1 MSRRQRGVST
11 RQQAWRYCSP
21 YRQDGRLLH
30 RMSVRSWQENQRP
43 PSTRWR
49 CVSNCWKACQQVSG
63 FIRRQDGWV
72 RRDVG
77 YCQPAIGERGQG
89 VRLVWLAFGIV
100 NRTFGY
106 GRFYYQP
113 FRLICP
119 LFRLNRTD
127 SKTGGEFTEGN
138 A

>member
-1 MSRRQRGVST
+1 MCRLAIGLDSNINRNPETVSLQVGRVSGVG
-11 RQQAWRYCSP
+11 WRI
-21 YRQDGRLLH
+21 G
-30 RMSVRSWQENQRP
+30 
-43 PSTRWR
+43 
-49 CVSNCWKACQQVSG
+49 G
-63 FIRRQDGWV
+63 FIRRQDGRV
-72 RRDVG
+72 RREVG
-77 YCQPAIGERGQG
+77 NCQPSIGERGQG

-127 SKTGGEFTEGN
+127 SKTGGELTEGN